1 MRLNVQVSSAVS
13 FVLNC
18 SVAALGLASVGL
30 IDTTAASCAQ
40 AKEDGAVAQLKNVEA
55 KAGRSGS
62 WHTGAQGAPSVKAC
76 RKIVEKNPNDAVAH
90 NDLGWALRQNGD
102 LKGAEEEL
110 LKAISLNDKLG
121 QAHCNLSV
129 CYFDQGKM
137 QNALDQAQKA
147 VAIDQSQPIYHV
159 VLGNAMAACGNNNE
173 AVAEYK
179 VAIAQKPDYENAY
192 YNLGRVL
199 DGMGDKT
206 EAGKVLAQALR
217 LDPDDERVLKILDKI
232 VK

>member
-1 MRLNVQVSSAVS
+1 
-13 FVLNC
+13 
-18 SVAALGLASVGL
+18 
-30 IDTTAASCAQ
+30 
-40 AKEDGAVAQLKNVEA
+40 
-55 KAGRSGS
+55 
-62 WHTGAQGAPSVKAC
+62 
-76 RKIVEKNPNDAVAH
+76 
-90 NDLGWALRQNGD
+90 
-102 LKGAEEEL
+102 
-110 LKAISLNDKLG
+110 
-121 QAHCNLSV
+121 
-129 CYFDQGKM
+129 
-137 QNALDQAQKA
+137 
-147 VAIDQSQPIYHV
+147 
-159 VLGNAMAACGNNNE
+159 MAACGNNNE

>member
-13 FVLNC
+13 LFLNC
-18 SVAALGLASVGL
+18 SVAALGLVSVGL

-40 AKEDGAVAQLKNVEA
+40 AKDAGDVAQLKNVEA

-129 CYFDQGKM
+129 CFFV
-137 QNALDQAQKA
+137 KA
-147 VAIDQSQPIYHV
+147 RCRMLLI
-159 VLGNAMAACGNNNE
+159 
-173 AVAEYK
+173 
-179 VAIAQKPDYENAY
+179 
-192 YNLGRVL
+192 R
-199 DGMGDKT
+199 
-206 EAGKVLAQALR
+206 LR
-217 LDPDDERVLKILDKI
+217 KQ
-232 VK
+232 